1 MDKEN
6 PFDLPSCEFRRLGYG
21 LVDVM
26 TELLENESRDPVIR
40 ETTGEEARALWDE
53 PLPRQGTPF
62 EELLA
67 GPVAAIT
74 KAGRKNGHPRFFGY
88 VSASADPVGV
98 LADALA
104 SMLNQNVTAW
114 RSSPGAAAME
124 RQVVRW
130 LGELTGFGGEGH
142 GLLTS
147 GGSMANYIALSSALA
162 GTQRRAE
169 LVPEDRRGLTL
180 YLSSESHLSM
190 PKAALALGILPAN
203 IRRVAVDEDRRLR
216 LDSLQDQLRADLA
229 AGLQPF
235 CVCASAGTANT
246 GIIDPLEEIAHLCA
260 QHDLWF
266 HIDGAYGA
274 PAVLTEDYRWMARAF
289 ALADSLSLDPHK
301 WLFAP
306 LDVGCVLLRD
316 AEASRQAFSHQ
327 SEYVAVQQTDPY
339 ESFAF
344 FDHGPELSR
353 RFRALKVWMILK
365 ARGTDALAAA
375 IEKNIDLRRYLDSRI
390 AEDSQLEV
398 LGSNLSISCFRFL
411 PDSYTPE
418 ETLDTLNRH
427 ILETLA
433 REGSLFMSPTTLDG
447 RYSLRICIV
456 NFRTTQQDIDFLL
469 DEVLRV
475 GNTP

>member
-6 PFDLPSCEFRRLGYG
+6 PFDLSSEEFRRLGYG
-21 LVDVM
+21 LVDKM
-26 TELLENESRDPVIR
+26 AELLENESRDPVIT
-40 ETTGEEARALWDE
+40 ETTGAQSRDLWNE
-53 PLPRQGTPF
+53 PLPQAGTPF

-74 KAGRKNGHPRFFGY
+74 KTCRKNGHPRFFGY

-104 SMLNQNVTAW
+104 SVLNQNMTAW
-114 RSSPGAAAME
+114 RSAPGAAALE

-130 LGELTGFGGEGH
+130 LGELTGFQGGGH

-147 GGSMANYIALSSALA
+147 GGSMANSIALSCALA
-162 GTQRRAE
+162 RTQQRAE
-169 LVPEDRRGLTL
+169 LPPEDRSGLTL
-180 YLSSESHLSM
+180 YLSRESHLSM
-190 PKAALALGILPAN
+190 PKAALALGIPPAN
-203 IRRVAVDEDRRLR
+203 IRRVDVDENRRLR
-216 LDSLQDQLRADLA
+216 LDSLQDRLRADLA
-229 AGLQPF
+229 AGLLPF

-246 GIIDPLEEIAHLCA
+246 GIIDPLEEIARLCTE
-260 QHDLWF
+260 HDLWF

-289 ALADSLSLDPHK
+289 SQADSLSLDPHK

-316 AEASRQAFSHQ
+316 SEASRRAFSHQ
-327 SEYVAVQQTDPY
+327 TEYVAVQQTDPY

-375 IEKNIDLRRYLDSRI
+375 IDNNIQLRRHLDSRI
-390 AEDSQLEV
+390 AHHPQLEL
-398 LGSNLSISCFRFL
+398 LGSDLSISCFRFL
-411 PDSYTPE
+411 PNSTTPA
-418 ETLDTLNRH
+418 ETLNALNRR
-427 ILETLA
+427 ILETLV
-433 REGSLFMSPTTLDG
+433 REGRLFMSPTALEG

-456 NFRTTQQDIDFLL
+456 NFRTTKPDIDFLL

-475 GNTP
+475 GNTR